1 MATHRPQ
8 DTGFSPESAFQ
19 FTLDV
24 LDAAE
29 DLTAQR
35 RPATP
40 KTLTPLLRARA
51 PGRRPT
57 LPQLQAA
64 LTQVTRWREPILT
77 RELLAHRRPLLT
89 LRARTEAELNRWAN
103 IAYLTVRVREIDCPA
118 APELAFPGRHGVRG
132 AIRPNRRPVPRDV
145 NEKDEGYPASKT
157 RYN

>member
-64 LTQVTRWREPILT
+64 LTPVTRWREQMRT
-77 RELLAHRRPLLT
+77 RELLAHRR
-89 LRARTEAELNRWAN
+89 
-103 IAYLTVRVREIDCPA
+103 
-118 APELAFPGRHGVRG
+118 
-132 AIRPNRRPVPRDV
+132 
-145 NEKDEGYPASKT
+145 
-157 RYN
+157 

>member
-1 MATHRPQ
+1 MATHRLQ

-64 LTQVTRWREPILT
+64 LTQVTRWREQMLT
-77 RELLAHRRPLLT
+77 RELLAHRRQLLT
-89 LRARTEAELNRWAN
+89 LRARTEAELNRLGEDV
-103 IAYLTVRVREIDCPA
+103 AYLTVRVRETDAVLRTSWRVPDDAACAERSGPTAGSRPA
-118 APELAFPGRHGVRG
+118 
-132 AIRPNRRPVPRDV
+132 
-145 NEKDEGYPASKT
+145 T
-157 RYN
+157 

>member
-8 DTGFSPESAFQ
+8 DRKFSPERAFQ
-19 FTLDV
+19 LALDV

-35 RPATP
+35 RPTTP

-64 LTQVTRWREPILT
+64 LTQVTRWREQMLT
-77 RELLAHRRPLLT
+77 RELLAHRRQLLT
-89 LRARTEAELNRWAN
+89 LRARTEAELNRLGEDV
-103 IAYLTVRVREIDCPA
+103 AYLTVRVRETDAVLRTSWRVPDDAACAERSGPTAGSRPA
-118 APELAFPGRHGVRG
+118 
-132 AIRPNRRPVPRDV
+132 
-145 NEKDEGYPASKT
+145 T
-157 RYN
+157 

>member
-64 LTQVTRWREPILT
+64 LTQVTRWREQMLT
-77 RELLAHRRPLLT
+77 RELLAHRRQLLT
-89 LRARTEAELNRWAN
+89 LRARTEAELNRLGEDV
-103 IAYLTVRVREIDCPA
+103 AYLTVMVRETDA
-118 APELAFPGRHGVRG
+118 VLRTSWRAPDDAECAGRSGPTAG
-132 AIRPNRRPVPRDV
+132 PSS
-145 NEKDEGYPASKT
+145 ET
-157 RYN
+157 